1 MKNNSLKTFIL
12 AAKWFKKYPKH
23 FGQYILYLKRTRVTR
38 PLRRQYSITSLF
50 MLGLITIMYTCTTDE
65 GKVVNEA
72 DLNGEELSKVYC
84 GGCHLY
90 PEPSLL
96 PKEHWKGVLPRM
108 AARLGIKTDEYDPY
122 KGKSMQEAFSVE
134 QAGVFPKEAVLAD
147 SSWQKIVA
155 FYQENAPDSLSL
167 QAFPEGTPTAL
178 FKPSF
183 MDLSRT
189 DPPITTLLEMDT
201 VNHVLHY
208 GDASGYLY
216 RLDDQFQ
223 TTARL
228 KLPSPPVDVKP
239 TATPEDMLIL
249 NVGLLN
255 PNDIQT
261 GIVLKTNTPTL
272 SRRDLVFTGL
282 SRPVDFEV
290 GDLDGDGEEDIVVCH
305 FGFEIGKL
313 SWYKKS
319 GDQYEERILKNL
331 PGASKVILQDVDED
345 ADLDIVA
352 LFAQGDEGVSI
363 FYNTK
368 GQFKEERILRVPSI
382 YGSSDFEFLDF
393 DQDGDMDIVLA
404 NGDNGDKT
412 FILKP
417 YHGVRV
423 YINKGEFAY
432 EERYFFPMYGATK
445 VRARDF
451 DVDGDIDLI
460 ASSFFSDYDDLG
472 RKSIA
477 YLENTGNF
485 QFTPHHFPAATKGR
499 WLVMDAGDMDND
511 GDEDVVIGSFVQGL
525 TAVPDEVLANWH
537 ASTNSILF
545 LENTS
550 KK

>member
-1 MKNNSLKTFIL
+1 MKNNLPKTFS
-12 AAKWFKKYPKH
+12 
-23 FGQYILYLKRTRVTR
+23 V
-38 PLRRQYSITSLF
+38 TSLF
-50 MLGLITIMYTCTTDE
+50 VLGLITIMYTCTTE
-65 GKVVNEA
+65 KKEVVNEA
-72 DLNGEELSKVYC
+72 NLNGEELAKVYC
-84 GGCHLY
+84 GSCHLY
-90 PEPSLL
+90 PEPALL
-96 PKEHWKGVLPRM
+96 PKEYWTGVLPRM
-108 AARLGIKTDEYDPY
+108 AARLGVKMDEFNPY
-122 KGKSMQEAFSVE
+122 EQKSMEEAFLVE
-134 QAGVFPKEAVLAD
+134 QAGVFPKEPLLSD
-147 SSWQKIVA
+147 TSWQKIVA
-155 FYQENAPDSLSL
+155 FYQEKAPDSLSL
-167 QAFPEGTPTAL
+167 EALPQGESTTL
-178 FKPSF
+178 FKTSF
-183 MDLSRT
+183 MDLGRT
-189 DPPITTLLEMDT
+189 DPPITTMLEMDT
-201 VNHVLHY
+201 INHVLHY

-228 KLPSPPVDVKP
+228 KLPSPPVDVKK
-239 TATPEDMLIL
+239 TLIPEDLLIL

-255 PNDIQT
+255 PNDIET
-261 GIVLKTNTPTL
+261 GIVLKTKIPAL

-282 SRPVDFEV
+282 ARPVDFEV

-305 FGFEIGKL
+305 FGFEIGRL
-313 SWYKKS
+313 SWYKRT

-331 PGASKVILQDVDED
+331 PGASKVLLQDVDGD
-345 ADLDIVA
+345 TDLDIIV

-368 GQFKEERILRVPSI
+368 GLFKEEQILRVPSI

-393 DQDGDMDIVLA
+393 DQDGDMDIILA

-423 YINKGEFAY
+423 YINTGDYKY

-451 DVDGDIDLI
+451 DADGDIDLI

-477 YLENTGNF
+477 YLENTGNL
-485 QFTPHHFPAATKGR
+485 QFTPHHFPEAMNGR
-499 WLVMDAGDMDND
+499 WLVMDAGDIDND
-511 GDEDVVIGSFVQGL
+511 GDEDIVIGSFVQGL
-525 TAVPDEVLANWH
+525 IAVPDEVLANWRS
-537 ASTNSILF
+537 STNPILF

-550 KK
+550 K